1 MNLHLTTHN
10 AARTM
15 PVGSIT
21 EAETLAEAESDVLY
35 AIFDDGEFD
44 YVVKTLT
51 PDVGWERYT
60 LTLTP
65 DRPLSVSPEM
75 DDPQPEAEE
84 HVFFAFSRDHAYTIA
99 RQLIDGREFWEMM
112 LLDKEGEDLPL

>member
-10 AARTM
+10 AARTL
-15 PVGSIT
+15 PVGNIT
-21 EAETLAEAESDVLY
+21 EAETLAEADADVVY

-44 YVVKTLT
+44 YIVKTLT

-65 DRPLSVSPEM
+65 DRPLSVNPEM

-84 HVFFAFSRDHAYTIA
+84 HVFFAVNRDHALTIA
-99 RQLIDGREFWEMM
+99 HHLIGDRGFWDMV
-112 LLDKEGEDLPL
+112 LLDEEGEDLPL